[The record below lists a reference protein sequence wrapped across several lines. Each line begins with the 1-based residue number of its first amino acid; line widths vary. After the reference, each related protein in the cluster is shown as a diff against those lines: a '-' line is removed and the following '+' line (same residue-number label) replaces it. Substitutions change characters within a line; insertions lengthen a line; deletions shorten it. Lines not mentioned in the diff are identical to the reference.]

1 MFIVMMIFI
10 LATLK
15 LRISPIKALS
25 LRLLEYHLTHI
36 HSSIDTFSE
45 FFNMVNQNRH
55 LKIEAYILILIF
67 VTAVNAI
74 LETNNNSLTYCP
86 EGLRPRSSRKLNYSS
101 TIQLETI
108 GLWTWPSNGNILIS
122 ILILFKLHTHKFLV
136 IAKLFTNSGCSIFMK

>member
-1 MFIVMMIFI
+1 MVEIASNTLLSLGSAFIVTIQFI
-10 LATLK
+10 LVTLK

-25 LRLLEYHLTHI
+25 LSFIEYHLTHI
-36 HSSIDTFSE
+36 HSSIDIFSE
-45 FFNMVNQNRH
+45 FFNMVIQNRH

-108 GLWTWPSNGNILIS
+108 GLWTWPSNGNILLS
-122 ILILFKLHTHKFLV
+122 ILILFKLHK
-136 IAKLFTNSGCSIFMK
+136 